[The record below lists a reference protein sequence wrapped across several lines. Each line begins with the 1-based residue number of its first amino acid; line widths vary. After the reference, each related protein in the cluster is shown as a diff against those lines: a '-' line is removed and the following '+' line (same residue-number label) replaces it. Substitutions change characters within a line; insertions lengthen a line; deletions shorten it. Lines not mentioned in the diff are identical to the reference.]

1 MSIPATT
8 PDPQGPASLDD
19 PLYYQRNFE
28 WVLRWVSDRYGDLL
42 PEAERSFIESVMAL
56 PEASRGLLVRMVM
69 RKGDLFRPEALDYP
83 ELGDTAMAAKPLLLL
98 GWLDPRPL
106 LTLDELFRLVTWA
119 RLKNALA
126 PRLEEA
132 GLAASSLRKA
142 EALERLSALG
152 LEPRPVEEWGL
163 DNQAI
168 WHLTV
173 MPLCDRLRWL
183 FFGNPYQDWSEF
195 VLTELGLYQYE
206 PVVFEESA
214 RPVHSRTELEIYWQL
229 LECRRQWQN
238 EETPEAIL
246 PLLPPEPTGNPW
258 LGRHYQRLLF
268 KLARHWERVGEL
280 EQARDLY
287 EACAYPG
294 ARGRRLRVLERLE
307 AFEPALALATR
318 AQESPESE
326 AEAQQLE
333 RLIPRLRRKIFREKA
348 TKPAAP
354 ETTQIS
360 LTLPVS
366 GFVEQAVLEQFSTPE
381 APVYY
386 AENTLLTGLFGL
398 LCWEPIFQPLPGA
411 FFHPFQRGPAD
422 LYWPDFYAR
431 RAEAFEACLA
441 MLDDGRY
448 IEQIWRHYREKWGR
462 QSPFVFWGALTEE
475 LLTLALEC
483 IPPEHLKRCFR
494 RLLRDVKANRAGL
507 PDLVQFFPETRAY
520 RMIEV
525 KGPGDR
531 LQDNQKRWLAFFE
544 QHRMPVAVCYV
555 KWAAPEETPD
565 D

>member
-1 MSIPATT
+1 MNTPVVIPHM
-8 PDPQGPASLDD
+8 QRPAGLDD
-19 PLYYQRNFE
+19 PLYYLRNFE
-28 WVLRWVSDRYGDLL
+28 WVLAWVRSRYGDLL
-42 PEAERSFIESVMAL
+42 SHTERDFIDAVMTL
-56 PEASRGLLVRMVM
+56 SEASRGLLVRMVM
-69 RKGDLFRPEALDYP
+69 RKGDLFCPETLDYA
-83 ELGDTAMAAKPLLLL
+83 ELGDTTTAAQPLLDK
-98 GWLDPRPL
+98 GWLNPEPIL
-106 LTLDELFRLVTWA
+106 MLEELFRLVTWA
-119 RLKNALA
+119 RLKSAL
-126 PRLEEA
+126 RYWLEEA
-132 GLAASSLRKA
+132 GLSPTTARKG
-142 EALERLSALG
+142 EALEHLKALS
-152 LEPRPVEEWGL
+152 LEPRSVGEWGL
-163 DNQAI
+163 EDQTV
-168 WHLTV
+168 WQLTI

-206 PVVFEESA
+206 PVVFDESA
-214 RPVHSRTELEIYWQL
+214 RPVHSRTELETYWQL
-229 LECRRQWQN
+229 LECRTQWQD
-238 EETPEAIL
+238 EESPDAIL
-246 PLLPPEPTGNPW
+246 PKLPPEPTDNPW
-258 LGRHYQRLLF
+258 LARHYHRLLF
-268 KLARHWERVGEL
+268 KLGRHWERAGEL
-280 EQARDLY
+280 DRAGELY
-287 EACAYPG
+287 EVCSYPG
-294 ARGRRLRVLERLE
+294 ARSRRLRVLERQG
-307 AFEPALALATR
+307 AFEPALDLAMQAR
-318 AQESPESE
+318 ESPESE
-326 AEAQQLE
+326 EEAQQLE
-333 RLIPRLRRKIFREKA
+333 RLIPRLRRKVFKEKM
-348 TKPAAP
+348 TRGKGPK
-354 ETTQIS
+354 TQEVF
-360 LTLPVS
+360 LTLPTS
-366 GFVEQAVLEQFSTPE
+366 ESVERAVLEHLDTPE

-398 LCWEPIFQPLPGA
+398 LCWEPVFQPLSGA

-483 IPPEHLKRCFR
+483 VPPEHLELCFR

-507 PDLVQFFPETRAY
+507 PDLVRFFPNTREY

-555 KWAAPEETPD
+555 NWAAPEEAPD